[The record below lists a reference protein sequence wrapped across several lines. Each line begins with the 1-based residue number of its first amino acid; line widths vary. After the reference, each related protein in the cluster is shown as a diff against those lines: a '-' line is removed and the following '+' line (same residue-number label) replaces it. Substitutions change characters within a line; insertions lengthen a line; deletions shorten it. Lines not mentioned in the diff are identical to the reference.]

1 MPYFWHFEPNT
12 RIVSHLRIWTLHS
25 QPILLHH
32 HFVAQYLNVITY
44 ILYTRFQLRFRIDH
58 VYGYFLVITSQPP
71 TRMLGLL
78 GQNCRTDALSYN
90 YCLIIEAVNHH
101 TELAFSSFS
110 RKCIL
115 APRRT
120 PPSPHTRTLYHR
132 AQYLPLYR

>member
-58 VYGYFLVITSQPP
+58 VYGALQALCARHPRSYP
-71 TRMLGLL
+71 TP
-78 GQNCRTDALSYN
+78 
-90 YCLIIEAVNHH
+90 
-101 TELAFSSFS
+101 AF
-110 RKCIL
+110 IPQL
-115 APRRT
+115 
-120 PPSPHTRTLYHR
+120 PSGTTLT
-132 AQYLPLYR
+132 L